1 MTAATSKM
9 SRMVLLY
16 MLTLSMVSLPTSLAK
31 NIPVK
36 AVGNQRGNDYSSPRL
51 PKCVGTKCAK
61 IDKLVKKLCIA
72 PKCRKPDLMKKIL
85 KKWTRRG
92 MKDDKADIKSGGP
105 AFKSVLH
112 NITQTLNITAPA
124 TESGPKEVEILA
136 PPKSGPTEDSGS
148 SSKSGPKED
157 SGSSSKSGPK
167 EEPGSSPKSG
177 PKEASGSP
185 SKSGPKEDPGSP
197 SKSGPKEDSGSP
209 SKSGP
214 TEDSGSPEDLQESPG
229 SPDLPSS
236 DSDSDDEYIK
246 ELESKVYYDDFGMLR
261 LRQ

>member
-1 MTAATSKM
+1 MGAVTSKM

-16 MLTLSMVSLPTSLAK
+16 MLVLTMVSLPTSLAK

-148 SSKSGPKED
+148 
-157 SGSSSKSGPK
+157 
-167 EEPGSSPKSG
+167 
-177 PKEASGSP
+177 P
-185 SKSGPKEDPGSP
+185 SKSGPTEASG
-197 SKSGPKEDSGSP
+197 SKSGPTEDSGSP

-214 TEDSGSPEDLQESPG
+214 TEASGSP
-229 SPDLPSS
+229 
-236 DSDSDDEYIK
+236 
-246 ELESKVYYDDFGMLR
+246 SKSGPTE
-261 LRQ
+261 

>member
-1 MTAATSKM
+1 M

-136 PPKSGPTEDSGS
+136 PPKSGP
-148 SSKSGPKED
+148 KED
-157 SGSSSKSGPK
+157 
-167 EEPGSSPKSG
+167 PGSSPKSG
-177 PKEASGSP
+177 PKE
-185 SKSGPKEDPGSP
+185 DPGSSP
-197 SKSGPKEDSGSP
+197 KSGPKEDSGSP

-214 TEDSGSPEDLQESPG
+214 KEGSGSPSKSGPKEDSGSPEDLQESPG

-246 ELESKVYYDDFGMLR
+246 ELESKVYYDDF
-261 LRQ
+261 